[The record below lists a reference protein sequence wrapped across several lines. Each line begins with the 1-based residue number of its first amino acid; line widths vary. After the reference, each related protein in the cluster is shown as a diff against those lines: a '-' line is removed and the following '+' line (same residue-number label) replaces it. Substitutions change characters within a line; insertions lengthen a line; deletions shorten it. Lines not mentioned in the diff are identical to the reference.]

1 MIWNLDAAW
10 LLMAVAAV
18 MVMAF
23 FFGTALHAVMGEDG
37 FGPNGNMILFTAGF
51 MGAIVVANLYGVSL
65 RDLKLAAA
73 TGLGGAFSAIG
84 ALALA
89 KAGLTR
95 LTT

>member
-23 FFGTALHAVMGEDG
+23 FFGTALHAVMGDDG
-37 FGPNGNMILFTAGF
+37 FGPNGNMILFTTGF
-51 MGAIVVANLYGVSL
+51 MGAVVIANLYGISL
-65 RDLKLAAA
+65 RDLKLATA
-73 TGLGGAFSAIG
+73 TGLCGAFSLIAT
-84 ALALA
+84 LALA

-95 LTT
+95 FTT